1 MSLYITN
8 SSTKNKN
15 ITLDPR
21 FILEPPEEDD
31 IQNIEQIFGGLNE
44 EENESQEINGI
55 NNVNQNPFDI
65 FNEKE
70 EEEEEVL
77 KKKDPKKDKYGY
89 ENIPKLKN
97 KTKKRKQLS
106 SLKDNGNH
114 KNNLAEKK
122 LVIPKNK
129 EIKKENT
136 NQKSSSKSKEFLI
149 KKTKR
154 NSSH

>member
-1 MSLYITN
+1 M
-8 SSTKNKN
+8 
-15 ITLDPR
+15 
-21 FILEPPEEDD
+21 
-31 IQNIEQIFGGLNE
+31 
-44 EENESQEINGI
+44 
-55 NNVNQNPFDI
+55 NQNPFDI